1 MTSSSSS
8 NSRHHRQLDTSLE
21 RQARLAAANAVAT
34 CFSSPLRRQRSTSLN
49 TSFDQMQWVFIMPTF
64 EVMYLSFAYCMYIYI
79 YIYIYI

>member
-34 CFSSPLRRQRSTSLN
+34 CFSSSPLRRQRSASLN
-49 TSFDQMQWVFIMPTF
+49 TSFDQTRWILVMPTL
-64 EVMYLSFAYCMYIYI
+64 EVMYLSFAYNVYTDIYK
-79 YIYIYI
+79 